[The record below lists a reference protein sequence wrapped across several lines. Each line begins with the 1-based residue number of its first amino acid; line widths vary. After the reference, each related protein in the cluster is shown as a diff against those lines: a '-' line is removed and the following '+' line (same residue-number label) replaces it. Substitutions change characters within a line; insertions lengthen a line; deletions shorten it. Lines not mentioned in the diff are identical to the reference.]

1 MRDRRLSD
9 RTQTGAR
16 LHRGWENRRPQH
28 QAAISELQQTWARED
43 AAEWG
48 RLHATVI
55 PGYAAVIESVMRA
68 QSEAT
73 GGEQAGAEAK
83 RSANQAQPV

>member
-1 MRDRRLSD
+1 VDV
-9 RTQTGAR
+9 
-16 LHRGWENRRPQH
+16 E
-28 QAAISELQQTWARED
+28 AAISELQQTWARDD
-43 AAEWG
+43 AADWG
-48 RLHATVI
+48 MLHATVI

-83 RSANQAQPV
+83 RSGNQAQPV